1 MIEYRVTKYNP
12 ALRDARGAYL
22 HDEWIMFSQIGL
34 EIGGVV
40 LTKREYERVE
50 QAYVDSALAFLNEG
64 GLTSLRI
71 EGLENRKNLAL
82 DFGEQSNV
90 SIEHLGVLI
99 RQILR
104 EEFWCRF
111 EGHDGFL
118 HFGWDFYMYVGV
130 PYHCR
135 AAEQLAKSVGLY
147 PEEFASPY
155 KEVS

>member
-12 ALRDARGAYL
+12 TLRDSRGAYL
-22 HDEWIMFSQIGL
+22 REEWIMFSQIGR
-34 EIGGVV
+34 EVGSEV
-40 LTKREYERVE
+40 LTEHEYVRVE

-71 EGLENRKNLAL
+71 EGLENPKKLAL
-82 DFGEQSNV
+82 DVREH
-90 SIEHLGVLI
+90 SIISMERLGALI

-111 EGHDGFL
+111 EGHNGFL
-118 HFGWDFYMYVGV
+118 HFGWDFYMFIGV
-130 PYHCR
+130 PYRCL
-135 AAEQLAKSVGLY
+135 AAEQFAEKLGLY

-155 KEVS
+155 KEEA